1 MDKCT
6 AALGSLTIALKAHS
20 ALNDVG
26 LNNKIVKLEPS
37 MTKKGCAYGIEFFC
51 DDYKRVR
58 STFSAE
64 KISVSSYLKG
74 TGGTLI

>member
-6 AALGSLTIALKAHS
+6 AAIGSLTITMKAHS
-20 ALNDVG
+20 VLNSASINSKV
-26 LNNKIVKLEPS
+26 VKLEPS

-58 STFSAE
+58 SAFSAN
-64 KISVSSYLKG
+64 KISVSTYMKG

>member
-6 AALGSLTIALKAHS
+6 AAIGSLTIALKAHS
-20 ALNDVG
+20 ALDLAG
-26 LNNKIVKLEPS
+26 LDNKVVKLEPS

-58 STFSAE
+58 STFSAN
-64 KISVSSYLKG
+64 KISASTYLKG

>member
-6 AALGSLTIALKAHS
+6 AAMGSLTIALKANS
-20 ALNDVG
+20 VLNGAG
-26 LNNKIVKLEPS
+26 LNNKVVKLEPS

-58 STFSAE
+58 SAFSAN
-64 KISVSSYLKG
+64 KISASTYLKG